1 MGTPSSV
8 GQLLFGDTRR
18 AILALLYGHAEE
30 QFYLRDLVRR
40 TETALGAAQRELKS
54 LTDVGLISRVRRGNQ
69 VYYQANSANPIF
81 PELKIIL
88 PKTAGLRDVVQQ
100 ALQPVIDRVRVAFIY
115 GSVAQGTETATSDID
130 VMIIGDVGFSEVTS
144 HLSAVESKLGR
155 EVNPTVYP
163 PSEYAAKLKKRNH
176 FLRSVLKQK
185 KVFVVGDEH
194 EVRRRGDP
202 KSAAH
207 RETRS
212 ER

>member
-1 MGTPSSV
+1 M
-8 GQLLFGDTRR
+8 
-18 AILALLYGHAEE
+18 
-30 QFYLRDLVRR
+30 
-40 TETALGAAQRELKS
+40 
-54 LTDVGLISRVRRGNQ
+54 
-69 VYYQANSANPIF
+69 
-81 PELKIIL
+81 
-88 PKTAGLRDVVQQ
+88 
-100 ALQPVIDRVRVAFIY
+100 IDRVRVAFIY

-194 EVRRRGDP
+194 EVRRLGQ
-202 KSAAH
+202 
-207 RETRS
+207 
-212 ER
+212 ERLA